1 MPDTTARICS
11 VARQVVKLQRRMA
24 ARRKRGLDGKGAKRA
39 IIKVFAMRVIFGHCP
54 KGQVPHFTIVR
65 SGDRGERHASYA
77 SRRKSRVEW
86 VQPRSIAVGKVS
98 QCNLAVR
105 NRCSHGAM
113 KRCMPA
119 SASSCR
125 LLNLVHKTAGTPSAQ
140 RMVAGL
146 LCLPCQPAMHR
157 PARLTCRLSPI
168 ILLRVSYAVRHRRP
182 VMFVIVSTFL
192 GISSAPA

>member
-1 MPDTTARICS
+1 
-11 VARQVVKLQRRMA
+11 
-24 ARRKRGLDGKGAKRA
+24 
-39 IIKVFAMRVIFGHCP
+39 MRVIFGHCP
-54 KGQVPHFTIVR
+54 KGQVPYFTIVR

-105 NRCSHGAM
+105 NRCAHGAM

-146 LCLPCQPAMHR
+146 LSLPCQPAMHR
-157 PARLTCRLSPI
+157 PPRLTCRLSLI

-182 VMFVIVSTFL
+182 VMFVTTL
-192 GISSAPA
+192 ACLNISGDIQRTSLAAANA